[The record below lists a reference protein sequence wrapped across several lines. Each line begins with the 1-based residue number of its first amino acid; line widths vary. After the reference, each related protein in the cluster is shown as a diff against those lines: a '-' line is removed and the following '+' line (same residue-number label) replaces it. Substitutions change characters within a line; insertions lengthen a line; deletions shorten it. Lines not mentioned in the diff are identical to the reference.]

1 MAILQTSIAAVLIRN
16 ALSAARP
23 INKAAQSSKRGN
35 ITSNPIGDSRCTH
48 VEIEGGSSDSSMD
61 RMEKLA
67 YGDNK
72 EGENAERENK
82 RFIPDILKVRRT
94 FVW

>member
-1 MAILQTSIAAVLIRN
+1 M
-16 ALSAARP
+16 
-23 INKAAQSSKRGN
+23 
-35 ITSNPIGDSRCTH
+35 
-48 VEIEGGSSDSSMD
+48 EIEGGSSDSSMD

-72 EGENAERENK
+72 ESENAERENK

-94 FVW
+94 FV